1 MRKSLQ
7 LLTILGISL
16 VVMLLTMSLSARGL
30 IQHNI
35 SKIFST
41 AQASEN
47 VESGDENVESGDDH
61 VESGDENGE
70 SGDENGESGDEN
82 GNSGGSTPDNGTS
95 YQHQTPKVQQY

>member
-41 AQASEN
+41 AQASDH
-47 VESGDENVESGDDH
+47 GESGDDH
-61 VESGDENGE
+61 GE
-70 SGDENGESGDEN
+70 SGGEHGESGGEH
-82 GNSGGSTPDNGTS
+82 GESGGEHGESGGEHGHSGGSTPDNGTS
-95 YQHQTPKVQQY
+95 YQPQTPKVQQY